1 MHIAIIGG
9 GVGGLTLALALHARG
24 ISAEVIEAAPEIRP
38 LGVGINILPHATK
51 ELAALGV
58 LDALEAVAVPTQEA
72 AYFNR
77 FGQLILTEPLGRNAG
92 YPTPQLSIHRGA
104 LQMELLAAVRAR
116 LGEDA
121 VRTGLRCSGV
131 EPDSGTARLVRTLGG
146 EAAPALRADAIIAAD
161 GIHSAIR
168 RQFFPE
174 EGPPIYSGVNMWRG
188 TTRMMPIL
196 SGATMVRAGWLTQ
209 GKMVIY
215 PIRRFDDGTVQ
226 MNWVAEI
233 ETPKHH
239 PNDWARKGELS
250 DFLPAFA
257 EWHFDW
263 CDVPAMIEAA
273 DQVLE
278 YPMVDKDPLSRWSF
292 GRATL
297 LGDAAH
303 PMYPRGSNGAGQAIL
318 DARCLADRLAA
329 CGGDVVSALAAYD
342 AERREK
348 TARVVRTN
356 RSQPPDA
363 IIREVWHRSGDRPFA
378 RIEDVIPRE
387 ELESIL
393 AAYKQVAGYDRA
405 TVAA

>member
-104 LQMELLAAVRAR
+104 LQLELLAAVRAR

-121 VRTGLRCSGV
+121 VRTGLRCTGV

-146 EAAPALRADAIIAAD
+146 EPAPDLRADAIIAAD

-168 RQFFPE
+168 RQFFPD

-196 SGATMVRAGWLTQ
+196 SGASMVRAGWLTQ

-278 YPMVDKDPLSRWSF
+278 YPMVDKDPLPRWSF

-342 AERREK
+342 SERREK

-363 IIREVWHRSGDRPFA
+363 IIREVWQRSGDRPFA

-387 ELESIL
+387 ELEAIL

-405 TVAA
+405 TVSA

>member
-209 GKMVIY
+209 GKMVIF

-318 DARCLADRLAA
+318 DARCLADRLAG
-329 CGGDVVSALAAYD
+329 CRGDVVSALAAYD

-356 RSQPPDA
+356 RTQPPDA
-363 IIREVWHRSGDRPFA
+363 IIREVCHRSGDRPFA

>member
-1 MHIAIIGG
+1 MRIGIIGG

-24 ISAEVIEAAPEIRP
+24 IEVEVVEAAPEIRP
-38 LGVGINILPHATK
+38 LGVGVNILPHATK

-58 LDALEAVAVPTQEA
+58 LDALEAVSIPTQEA

-77 FGQLILTEPLGRNAG
+77 FGQLILTEPLGRAAG
-92 YPTPQLSIHRGA
+92 YPTPQLSIHRGE
-104 LQMELLAAVRAR
+104 LQMGLLAALRER
-116 LGEDA
+116 LGAEA
-121 VRTGLRCSGV
+121 VRTGLRCVGV
-131 EPDSGTARLVRTLGG
+131 DTERGIARLTHTIGG
-146 EAAPALRADAIIAAD
+146 EAAPELRADAIIAAD
-161 GIHSAIR
+161 GIHSAVR

-188 TTRMMPIL
+188 TTRMQPIL

-215 PIRRFDDGTVQ
+215 PIRRFPDGTVQ

-257 EWHFDW
+257 DWHFDW
-263 CDVPAMIEAA
+263 CNVPAMIEAA

-278 YPMVDKDPLSRWSF
+278 YPMVDKDPLPRWSH

-318 DARCLADRLAA
+318 DARCLADRLAE
-329 CGGDVVSALAAYD
+329 CGGDVVAALAAYD

-356 RSQPPDA
+356 RTQPPDA
-363 IIREVWHRSGDRPFA
+363 IIREVWERSGDKPFA
-378 RIEDVIPRE
+378 RIEDVMPRA
-387 ELESIL
+387 ELEAIL
-393 AAYKQVAGYDRA
+393 AAYKQVAGYDKA
-405 TVAA
+405 TLAA